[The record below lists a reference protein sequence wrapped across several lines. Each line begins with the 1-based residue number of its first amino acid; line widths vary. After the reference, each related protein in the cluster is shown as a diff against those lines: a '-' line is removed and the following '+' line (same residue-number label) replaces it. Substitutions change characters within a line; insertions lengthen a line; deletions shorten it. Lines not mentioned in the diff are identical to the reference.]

1 MFLNSGKRQGD
12 KDTIPPGSPGCGWEL
27 RKGEEGGREGRSD
40 GVKGRRKGGRKRQGV
55 RHKINPFTISSG
67 CKVRYEAD
75 MSNEMLQSSKD
86 TVIKAYIKLMEPV
99 ISGSIKR
106 IEIVRS
112 LLVICVED

>member
-1 MFLNSGKRQGD
+1 M
-12 KDTIPPGSPGCGWEL
+12 
-27 RKGEEGGREGRSD
+27 
-40 GVKGRRKGGRKRQGV
+40 KGRRKGGRKRQGV

-112 LLVICVED
+112 LLVICMED